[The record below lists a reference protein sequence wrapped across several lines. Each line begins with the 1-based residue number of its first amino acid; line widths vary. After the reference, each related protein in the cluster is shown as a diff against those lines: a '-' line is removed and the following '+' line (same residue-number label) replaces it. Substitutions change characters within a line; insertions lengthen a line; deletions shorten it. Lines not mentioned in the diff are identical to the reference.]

1 MIHITIQRDSSNRIK
16 AFTISGHANFAKK
29 GEDLVCA
36 GVSAVSFG
44 AVNAVIRL
52 TEINPVIEQGKDGF
66 LRCIIPDKLP
76 NDVDEKV
83 QLLLEGMV
91 ISLQT
96 IEKDYKKYVNIKFT
110 S

>member
-1 MIHITIQRDSSNRIK
+1 MIHITIQRTDSNRIK

-44 AVNAVIRL
+44 AVNAIISL
-52 TEINPVIEQGKDGF
+52 TGIEPSIEQGKDGF
-66 LRCIIPDKLP
+66 LRCIIPEKLP

-83 QLLLEGMV
+83 QILLEGMIV
-91 ISLQT
+91 SLQT
-96 IEKDYKKYVNIKFT
+96 IERDYKKYVNIKLT